1 MIFQALQSEILRFK
15 FYLLWSKI
23 IKILDFNLVNLIINL
38 FIQLKRGWIGEDG
51 VHLHKSNAV
60 HYWEENFQDIERQI
74 KAKSKTQLS
83 KSNPLLSN

>member
-1 MIFQALQSEILRFK
+1 MTKQKKIGTVPDVMAKKRSRGHPIHNSK
-15 FYLLWSKI
+15 F
-23 IKILDFNLVNLIINL
+23 FNKSST
-38 FIQLKRGWIGEDG
+38 FFQLKRGWIGEDG

-74 KAKSKTQLS
+74 KVKSKTQLS

>member
-1 MIFQALQSEILRFK
+1 MIFRALQSDMLRFK
-15 FYLLWSKI
+15 FYSLWSEILKI
-23 IKILDFNLVNLIINL
+23 PEFNLVIHL
-38 FIQLKRGWIGEDG
+38 FIKLKRGWIGEDG